1 MTSKALETLPS
12 WLWAPWGPE
21 RRRGKGGKKEEQR
34 ETDAGLRALA
44 EDRGVCG
51 TGAGRSKGV
60 GSGGMDFGGVCG
72 FEGSVG
78 KDLGEWSWDL
88 SRGWGDNLRV
98 GVWGYGNHN

>member
-60 GSGGMDFGGVCG
+60 GSGGMDFGGV
-72 FEGSVG
+72 SVG
-78 KDLGEWSWDL
+78 LKGLWA
-88 SRGWGDNLRV
+88 RIWGSGV
-98 GVWGYGNHN
+98 GI